1 MKNHKNIK
9 LSGGFLCI
17 SSPKSLGHLSSQ
29 GPEKQTNELI
39 EAPEMSLWGM
49 VKNDVTYIES
59 LHGNPQWVHLFSSY
73 LLSTYHLYVF
83 CIVLGTRD
91 IEVRKQNNVLVLIK
105 VIY

>member
-29 GPEKQTNELI
+29 GPEEQTNELT

-49 VKNDVTYIES
+49 AKNDATHILFVGIPNGFIYLAVTYWA
-59 LHGNPQWVHLFSSY
+59 PTTFMFFVLF
-73 LLSTYHLYVF
+73 
-83 CIVLGTRD
+83 LGLE
-91 IEVRKQNNVLVLIK
+91 ILK
-105 VIY
+105 